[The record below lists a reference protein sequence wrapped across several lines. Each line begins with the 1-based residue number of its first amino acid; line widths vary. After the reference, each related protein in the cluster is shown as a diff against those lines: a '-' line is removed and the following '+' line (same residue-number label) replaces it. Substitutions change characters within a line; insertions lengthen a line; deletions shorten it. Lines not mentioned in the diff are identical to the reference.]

1 LKFKQEWIWKKMIE
15 QELRENEVAGWLK
28 TVDSHACEIGWWLSR
43 DGRVLEERKPK
54 DMGREF

>member
-1 LKFKQEWIWKKMIE
+1 MIE